1 MKWWKIVG
9 IVGVLLAATIFATWM
24 MYGGESG
31 DHEIVGRVYGV
42 AEDVNFETWS
52 FSVNGMVIF
61 LRGRYDCAGIVFYSE
76 DMLQKIEGKEVI
88 VAYSEDL
95 GYPVAE
101 EIAID
106 NTSCVRIPGR
116 GTH

>member
-9 IVGVLLAATIFATWM
+9 IVGVVLLVTILATRA
-24 MYGGESG
+24 MYGGSEE
-31 DHEIVGRVYGV
+31 DHEIVGRAYGV

-52 FSVNGMVIF
+52 FSVNGTTIF
-61 LRGRYDCAGIVFYSE
+61 LRGRYDCGGTIFYSE
-76 DMLQKIEGKEVI
+76 DMLQKIDGKNVI

-101 EIAID
+101 EIRVD
-106 NTSCVRIPGR
+106 NTSCVRVPGR
-116 GTH
+116 GSH